1 MGVPSIGNRFGGSE
15 RDGATVEPMR
25 KSPVVVFAVLAA
37 VATACS
43 GGSSTETTPAA
54 SSTGAPTSSAGEQ
67 GSPATAT
74 PVQSPCGT
82 DYLAK
87 FTQRE
92 KLAQLLT
99 VGITGAADASNV
111 VSTEQ
116 VGGIFVG
123 SWTDPSL
130 LDKSALDAVKAQ
142 AKAPL
147 MVTIDE
153 EGGRVSRAKNVIGA
167 APSARVVAETQ
178 TPEQHYQ
185 NTLTRSKAL
194 KDLGITVDFAPD
206 TDVSSQPDDSVIGD
220 RSYSDDPQVV
230 TDYAAAY
237 IRASNEVGLGSVI
250 KHFPGHGSGSGDS
263 HTGAVRTP
271 PLSELQDKDLV
282 PFRNLVG
289 SGAAVMVG
297 HLDVPGLTE
306 PDVPAS
312 ISPAVMSL
320 LREGTGYGAAPYNG
334 PIFTDDLGGMAAIT
348 ARMSIEEAVEAALV
362 AGADN
367 ALWIS
372 TDAVPQVLDRLE
384 QSVAGGKLPADRVD
398 ASVLRMARYKGV
410 PLGC

>member
-1 MGVPSIGNRFGGSE
+1 MRAT
-15 RDGATVEPMR
+15 RATVEPMR

-43 GGSSTETTPAA
+43 GGSSSETTPAA
-54 SSTGAPTSSAGEQ
+54 SSGAPSSAAPGEA
-67 GSPATAT
+67 SPVA
-74 PVQSPCGT
+74 PVPKDCGA
-82 DYLAK
+82 DYLAQ
-87 FTQRE
+87 FSQRE

-99 VGITGAADASNV
+99 VGITGSDDATNV

-130 LDKSALDAVKAQ
+130 LDKSQLDAVKAL
-142 AKAPL
+142 AKVPL

-153 EGGRVSRAKNVIGA
+153 EGGRVSRAANVIGA
-167 APSARVVAETQ
+167 IPSAREIAQTD
-178 TPEQHYQ
+178 TPEQYYQ
-185 NTLTRSKAL
+185 DTLARSKAL
-194 KDLGITVDFAPD
+194 KDLGITVNFAPD
-206 TDVSSQPDDSVIGD
+206 VDVSSQPDDSVIGD
-220 RSYSDDPQVV
+220 RSFSDDPEVV
-230 TDYAAAY
+230 TKFADAY

-263 HTGAVRTP
+263 HTGAVTTP

-297 HLDVPGLTE
+297 HLDVPGLTD
-306 PDVPAS
+306 PGVPAS
-312 ISPAVMSL
+312 ISPAAMSL
-320 LREGTGYGAAPYNG
+320 LREGTGYGAAPFDG

-348 ARMSIEEAVEAALV
+348 ARLSIEEAVEAALV

-372 TDAVPQVLDRLE
+372 TSAVPQVLDRLE
-384 QSVAGGKLPADRVD
+384 QSVASGKLPADKVD
-398 ASVLRMARYKGV
+398 ASVLRMARYKGASL
-410 PLGC
+410 PC

>member
-1 MGVPSIGNRFGGSE
+1 
-15 RDGATVEPMR
+15 MR

-54 SSTGAPTSSAGEQ
+54 SSSGAPTSAQSTDATSPVTGTPAQSA
-67 GSPATAT
+67 
-74 PVQSPCGT
+74 CGA

-87 FTQRE
+87 LTQRE

-99 VGITGAADASNV
+99 VGITGAADATNV

-116 VGGIFVG
+116 VGGIFIG
-123 SWTDPSL
+123 SWTDPGL
-130 LDKSALDAVKAQ
+130 LNNTQLDAVKAL

-153 EGGRVSRAKNVIGA
+153 EGGRVSRAKNLIGV
-167 APSARVVAETQ
+167 APSAREIAQTQ

-185 NTLTRSKAL
+185 NTLVRSKAL
-194 KDLGITVDFAPD
+194 KDLGVTVDFAPD
-206 TDVSSQPDDSVIGD
+206 VDVSSQPADSVIGD

-230 TDYAAAY
+230 TEFAGAY
-237 IRASNEVGLGSVI
+237 IRASNEVGLGAVM

-271 PLSELQDKDLV
+271 PLSELQNKDLV
-282 PFRNLVG
+282 PFRNLVN
-289 SGAAVMVG
+289 SSAAVMVG

-320 LREGTGYGAAPYNG
+320 LREGTGYGAPPFDG

-348 ARMSIEEAVEAALV
+348 ARMSIADAVEAALV

-384 QSVAGGKLPADRVD
+384 QSVASGKLPADRVD
-398 ASVLRMARYKGV
+398 ASVLRMARYKGA

>member
-1 MGVPSIGNRFGGSE
+1 MRAT
-15 RDGATVEPMR
+15 RATVEHMR

-43 GGSSTETTPAA
+43 GGSSSETTPAA
-54 SSTGAPTSSAGEQ
+54 SSGAPSSAAPGEA
-67 GSPATAT
+67 SPVA
-74 PVQSPCGT
+74 PVPKDCGA
-82 DYLAK
+82 DYLAQ
-87 FTQRE
+87 FSQRE

-99 VGITGAADASNV
+99 VGITGSDDATNV

-130 LDKSALDAVKAQ
+130 LDKSQLDAVKAL
-142 AKAPL
+142 AKVPL

-153 EGGRVSRAKNVIGA
+153 EGGRVSRAANVIGA
-167 APSARVVAETQ
+167 IPSAREIAQTD
-178 TPEQHYQ
+178 TPEQYYQ
-185 NTLTRSKAL
+185 DTLARSKAL
-194 KDLGITVDFAPD
+194 KDLGITVNFAPD
-206 TDVSSQPDDSVIGD
+206 VDVSSQPDDSVIGD
-220 RSYSDDPQVV
+220 RSFSDDPEVV
-230 TDYAAAY
+230 TKFADAY

-263 HTGAVRTP
+263 HTGAVTTP

-297 HLDVPGLTE
+297 HLDVPGLTD
-306 PDVPAS
+306 PGVPAS
-312 ISPAVMSL
+312 ISPAAMSL
-320 LREGTGYGAAPYNG
+320 LREGTGYGAAPFDG

-348 ARMSIEEAVEAALV
+348 ARLSIEEAVEAALV

-372 TDAVPQVLDRLE
+372 TSAVPQVLDRLE
-384 QSVAGGKLPADRVD
+384 QSVASGKLPADKVD
-398 ASVLRMARYKGV
+398 ASVLRMARYKGASL
-410 PLGC
+410 PC

>member
-1 MGVPSIGNRFGGSE
+1 
-15 RDGATVEPMR
+15 MR

-43 GGSSTETTPAA
+43 GGTSNETTTAA
-54 SSTGAPTSSAGEQ
+54 STSGVATSAGGES
-67 GSPATAT
+67 GVPATPA
-74 PVQSPCGT
+74 QSACGAE
-82 DYLAK
+82 YLAQLS
-87 FTQRE
+87 QRE

-99 VGITGAADASNV
+99 VGITGAADATNV

-130 LDKSALDAVKAQ
+130 LDNAQLDAVKAQ
-142 AKAPL
+142 AKVPL

-153 EGGRVSRAKNVIGA
+153 EGGRVSRAGNVIGTI
-167 APSARVVAETQ
+167 PSARVIAQTQ
-178 TPEQHYQ
+178 TPDQYFE
-185 NTLTRSKAL
+185 NSVTRSQAL
-194 KDLGITVDFAPD
+194 KDLGITVNFAPD
-206 TDVSSQPDDSVIGD
+206 TDVSSQPADSVIGD
-220 RSYSDDPQVV
+220 RSFSDDPQVV
-230 TDYAAAY
+230 VSYADAY
-237 IRASNEVGLGSVI
+237 IRASNQVGLGSVI

-263 HTGAVRTP
+263 HTGAVQTP
-271 PLSELQDKDLV
+271 PLDQMQNTDLV
-282 PFRNLVG
+282 PFRELIG

-320 LREGTGYGAAPYNG
+320 LREGTGYGAAPFDG
-334 PIFTDDLGGMAAIT
+334 PIITDDLGGMAAIT
-348 ARMSIEEAVEAALV
+348 DRMTIEEAVEAALV

-372 TDAVPQVLDRLE
+372 TTAVPQVLDRLE
-384 QSVAGGKLPADRVD
+384 QSVASGKLPADQVD
-398 ASVLRMARYKGV
+398 ASVLRMARYKGA